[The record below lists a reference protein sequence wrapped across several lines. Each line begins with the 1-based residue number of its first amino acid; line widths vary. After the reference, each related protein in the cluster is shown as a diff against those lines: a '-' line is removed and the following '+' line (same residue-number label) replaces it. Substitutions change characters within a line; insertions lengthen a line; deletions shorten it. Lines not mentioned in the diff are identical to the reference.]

1 MLVHLFLLLSVLGG
15 ATFFLPKDKFSRF
28 FSALLFLA
36 AGIGVWNLIQASRS
50 AYAEPF
56 VFHWIQYKT
65 LHIDINLSSNLRNFI
80 QIMPFGIV
88 LLVSLFGNIFS
99 RQETRRLRLGGLMC
113 INLAFLLLLVCANNL
128 IVLMISAFLI
138 GITTLY
144 IINDYDSKKTYI
156 FYNLV
161 SDMALFTACAIIYS
175 RFHQVELSV
184 LSRYAREGEHV
195 SLVALLILL
204 SLMIKNGLFLFQNQL
219 LSFRDI
225 NFNRM
230 IFLSFC
236 SLPVVGMSIYEKA
249 LPLLSSFEYTGII
262 IGTAAALSTLYALG
276 GALIYDDIKEKTLCF
291 NMLFWALLYAVSLT
305 MPQFSFAACYPLL
318 LLMLALNGL
327 IHALSASASDEVYAS
342 KMGGFA
348 KMLWPQLVFFIIWYA
363 VFAQNVFAL
372 AKPAPILNFEL
383 GTFAFAVALALAHLL
398 RQAFFGTTRADD
410 IVCARLR
417 TLPYTDCWLPAVLIC
432 GFYAL
437 PLSKISIPAGM
448 ALAVFVLLL
457 VMHPLRGLSRYYADE
472 ELQLSEFFK
481 RFYELL
487 ILTPITVLG
496 RILWLTIDFVI
507 IERTIINSLSDMIK
521 FLIRISQK
529 IHQPQM
535 LNYVLLT
542 LCGLGIIFLYAG
554 R

>member
-50 AYAEPF
+50 AHAESF

>member
-1 MLVHLFLLLSVLGG
+1 MLVHLFLLLSLLGSV
-15 ATFFLPKDKFSRF
+15 TFFLPKDKFSRF
-28 FSALLFLA
+28 FSAMLFLA
-36 AGIGVWNLIQASRS
+36 AGIGFGNLVQAYHSVH
-50 AYAEPF
+50 AEPF

-65 LHIDINLSSNLRNFI
+65 LHIDINLSSNQRNFI
-80 QIMPFGIV
+80 QILPFCV
-88 LLVSLFGNIFS
+88 VSLFSLFGNIFS

-128 IVLMISAFLI
+128 IVLMISSFLI

-156 FYNLV
+156 FYNLI
-161 SDMALFTACAIIYS
+161 SDMALFTSCAIIYS

-219 LSFRDI
+219 LSFRDV

-230 IFLSFC
+230 MFLSFC
-236 SLPVVGMSIYEKA
+236 SLPVVGMLIYEKA
-249 LPLLSSFEYTGII
+249 LPLLSSFEYTGIL
-262 IGTAAALSTLYALG
+262 IGTSAAFSALYALG
-276 GALIYDDIKEKTLCF
+276 GALVYDDVKEKTLCF
-291 NMLFWALLYAVSLT
+291 NMLFWAFLYALSLS
-305 MPQFSFAACYPLL
+305 MPQFSFASCYPLL

-327 IHALSASASDEVYAS
+327 IHALSASASDEIYAS
-342 KMGGFA
+342 KMGGFV
-348 KMLWPQLVFFIIWYA
+348 KMLWPQFMFFIIWYA
-363 VFAQNVFAL
+363 VFAQNVFVL
-372 AKPAPILNFEL
+372 VKQTPVLNFES
-383 GTFAFAVALALAHLL
+383 GIFALAIALALAHLL
-398 RQAFFGTTRADD
+398 REAFFGTTHADD
-410 IVCARLR
+410 IVCARLQ

-432 GFYAL
+432 CFYAV
-437 PLSKISIPAGM
+437 PLSKVSVAGIS
-448 ALAVFVLLL
+448 ALVVFGLLL
-457 VMHPLRGLSRYYADE
+457 VIHPLRALSRFYTDE

-521 FLIRISQK
+521 FLIGISQK
-529 IHQPQM
+529 IHRPQL
-535 LNYVLLT
+535 LNYILLT
-542 LCGLGIIFLYAG
+542 LCGLGVVFWYGG

>member
-50 AYAEPF
+50 AHAEPF

-88 LLVSLFGNIFS
+88 LLFSLFGNIFS

-291 NMLFWALLYAVSLT
+291 NMLFWALLYALSLA

-363 VFAQNVFAL
+363 VFVQNVFAL

-417 TLPYTDCWLPAVLIC
+417 TLPYADCWLPAVLIC

-437 PLSKISIPAGM
+437 PLSKISVPAGM
-448 ALAVFVLLL
+448 TLAVFVLLL

-535 LNYVLLT
+535 LNYILLT